1 MHKELGLVG
10 EKNKKGKKVM
20 KLYLKKSHHNIREF
34 NQKKNS
40 WIWFKYFFQL
50 VNNNIS

>member
-20 KLYLKKSHHNIREF
+20 KLYLKKVITISGNSIRKKTLGFGSNI
-34 NQKKNS
+34 
-40 WIWFKYFFQL
+40 FF
-50 VNNNIS
+50 S